1 MTLEIIDK
9 IYKDADKEIINIHY
23 DKKNLLTKAKKL
35 KREYLVNYLREH
47 KRIDF
52 NDFLVISKFLKVMEE
67 TKPKD
72 KIETKQTKLIE
83 NGKKIQKT
91 KPNN

>member
-9 IYKDADKEIINIHY
+9 IYKNADREIINIHY

-35 KREYLVNYLREH
+35 KREYLVNYLKEH

-72 KIETKQTKLIE
+72 KTQLKQKKVYE
-83 NGKKIQKT
+83 YGKKIQET
-91 KPNN
+91 KSDN